1 MNEKAKEIGKKV
13 RETVEQ
19 ARKQFLG
26 EEQQVKEKARELSAK
41 VVERVQSA
49 QKQFQGVEEEV
60 QKFVKNVQEKVLTSP
75 GEGAKKLDELLQ
87 TLAVHDFV
95 EKVKAIE
102 MFKQGQAVKKDILD
116 RFGLADA
123 AEVAALKAGLTKVE
137 QTLATLNSKFR
148 SLLGKA
154 TGTAPASSEPKA
166 QPKPDPKAEP
176 KPEPKAEPKPAP
188 KVEPKAQPKPAAKP
202 APKPELKLPAK
213 KKPAAK
219 KPAARKPAG
228 KKPAGK

>member
-1 MNEKAKEIGKKV
+1 MNAKAKEIGKKV

-26 EEQQVKEKARELSAK
+26 EEQQVKDKARELSAR

-49 QKQFQGVEEEV
+49 QKQFHGLEDEV
-60 QKFVKNVQEKVLTSP
+60 QKFVKNVQEKLLTSQ
-75 GEGAKKLDELLQ
+75 GEGARKLDELLQ
-87 TLAVHDFV
+87 TLAVNDFV

-123 AEVAALKAGLTKVE
+123 AEVAALKAGLSKVE
-137 QTLATLNSKFR
+137 QTLASLNGKLR
-148 SLLGKA
+148 GLLGKA
-154 TGTAPASSEPKA
+154 AGITPKPEPMPEPMPEPKA
-166 QPKPDPKAEP
+166 APKAEP
-176 KPEPKAEPKPAP
+176 KAAPKAEPKAEPKLTLNLAP
-188 KVEPKAQPKPAAKP
+188 KKPAVKKP
-202 APKPELKLPAK
+202 AVKKPVA

-219 KPAARKPAG
+219 KPAA
-228 KKPAGK
+228 KK